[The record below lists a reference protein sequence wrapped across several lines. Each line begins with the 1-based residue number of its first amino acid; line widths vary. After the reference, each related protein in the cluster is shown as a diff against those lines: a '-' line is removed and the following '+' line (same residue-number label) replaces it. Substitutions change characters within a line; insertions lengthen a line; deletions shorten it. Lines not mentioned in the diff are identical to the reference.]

1 MPVPCCA
8 RRCSGCREGAD
19 VRDELLDPDP
29 IEPAEQADEIGLR
42 PRSLA
47 DFVGQA
53 ELKEHLSIILEA
65 ARLRGQAADHLQLD
79 LDAQAGAR

>member
-1 MPVPCCA
+1 M
-8 RRCSGCREGAD
+8 
-19 VRDELLDPDP
+19 RDELLQP
-29 IEPAEQADEIGLR
+29 EPMEPSELSDEVGLR

-65 ARLRGQAADHLQLD
+65 ARNCPT
-79 LDAQAGAR
+79 DAIVVEDKETGEKLVPEG